1 MSTNR
6 KARPNVR
13 AILDGMHLQAAMIAP
28 HYSGLVGAL
37 TELAEADFGL
47 EEAAWDIR
55 KDELCAA
62 YGFGKADA
70 DKPFAYAN
78 GVAIIPVHGVLVNR
92 FSYSWGYATGYNFL
106 RAQYA
111 AALADPDVKLIVFD
125 CNSYGGMVAGCFET
139 VDEIFA
145 GRSEKPSLAVVD
157 AASYSACY
165 AIASASTRMVVIP
178 SAGVGSI
185 GVVAMHMNI
194 GPMLEKWGIEITF
207 IHAGAHKVDGHPYA
221 ALPDSVKK
229 NIQTSIDKS
238 YATFV
243 GSVAR
248 NRNISADAVKA
259 TEAQTYDADEALTLG
274 LIDAV
279 QTPSQAVAAY
289 LDELSGSNDQQEFEM
304 STQSTQPGAESTDKP
319 DANAAAVT
327 AARTAE
333 RERMAG
339 IINCEEAKGKSK
351 LANHLALNTD
361 MSVDAAKQVLAAA
374 APEQTQAA
382 DKPAGDKTAKGKDGK
397 GGDAD
402 SPFASAMEKSGNPEV
417 GGGGDGGGGGGGGG
431 EQSRA
436 SRILAAQQAATGRDL
451 SKD

>member
-1 MSTNR
+1 MSTTR

-37 TELAEADFGL
+37 TELADADVGL
-47 EEAAWDIR
+47 EEAAWEVR
-55 KDELCAA
+55 RDELCAA
-62 YGFGKADA
+62 YGFGKSNA
-70 DKPFAYAN
+70 DKPFAFSD

-92 FSYSWGYATGYNFL
+92 MSYSWGYATGYNFL
-106 RAQYA
+106 RAQYG
-111 AALADPDVKLIVFD
+111 AALADDDVKLIVFD

-145 GRSEKPSLAVVD
+145 GRETKPSLAMVD
-157 AASYSACY
+157 ASSYSACY
-165 AIASASTRMVVIP
+165 AIASAASRMVVIP

-194 GPMLEKWGIEITF
+194 GPMLEKWGIEVTF

-229 NIQTSIDKS
+229 NIQASIDKS

-243 GSVAR
+243 ASVAR
-248 NRNISADAVKA
+248 NRDLSADVVKA

-289 LDELSGSNDQQEFEM
+289 LDELSGSDDPQEYEM
-304 STQSTQPGAESTDKP
+304 STQSTQPGAESKDKP
-319 DANAAAVT
+319 DTANAEA

-333 RERMAG
+333 RQRIAG
-339 IINCEEAKGKSK
+339 ITGSEEAKGKSG
-351 LANHLALNTD
+351 LANHLALNTN
-361 MSVDAAKQVLAAA
+361 MSVDEAKGVLAAA
-374 APEQTQAA
+374 SPEAAPAA
-382 DKPAGDKTAKGKDGK
+382 DKPADDKKADK
-397 GGDAD
+397 D
-402 SPFASAMEKSGNPEV
+402 SPFEATMDKSGGPAV
-417 GGGGDGGGGGGGGG
+417 GASNEGGNDGK
-431 EQSRA
+431 EKQSVA
-436 SRILAAQQAATGRDL
+436 SRILASQQEATGVDL
-451 SKD
+451 SKR